1 MTKPFV
7 IVFVYMKILA
17 NKKIRESLHPD
28 IRELLESEMIVNIAT
43 SFPGAR
49 VVYAERLKHKKKC
62 ESRTDT

>member
-1 MTKPFV
+1 
-7 IVFVYMKILA
+7 MKILQ

-62 ESRTDT
+62 KSRTDT